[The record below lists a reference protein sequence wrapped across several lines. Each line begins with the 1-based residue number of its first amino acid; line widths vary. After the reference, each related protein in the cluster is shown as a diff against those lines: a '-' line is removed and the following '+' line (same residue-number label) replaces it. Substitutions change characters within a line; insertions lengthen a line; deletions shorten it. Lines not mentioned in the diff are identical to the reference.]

1 MAAPPRVPAA
11 AAGRARAAATG
22 RVVATELDVV
32 MPGVAVTDEPP
43 AVPAGSGARAG
54 SAVVRL
60 DARRRG
66 TTSPVGARLVPTPV
80 LAVTAGREGI
90 AIQAVAA
97 RTGLELSVRPPVI
110 SPGPGQLGVHSDPSA
125 DIMTGLT
132 HGRALASIA
141 ARHVAVRRPDVLA
154 APIVHPALAATIV
167 HLALAAIMAVPTV
180 ALRVERRTGG
190 SPERIVTGRPVLVRS
205 VVVRAVGRSA
215 MTSRGALRNPVV
227 AGRTVRRAKVV
238 ATAPGD
244 TPGPGVPTLAGPAA
258 TPGPVVLLAGT
269 GFPPAGRP
277 AIVGRTGIVEHPVTG
292 QRTKA
297 AHQLVVRQ
305 GTGARAMAASSAPR
319 HPKGGTRVRRADR
332 VVGAGKR

>member
-1 MAAPPRVPAA
+1 MAAAPPVPV
-11 AAGRARAAATG
+11 AGRARAAATG

-43 AVPAGSGARAG
+43 AVAVPAGSGVRAA

-66 TTSPVGARLVPTPV
+66 TTRPVGARLVTTPV
-80 LAVTAGREGI
+80 LAGTAGREGI

-97 RTGLELSVRPPVI
+97 RTGLDLSVRPPVI
-110 SPGPGQLGVHSDPSA
+110 SRGPGRLWVHSDPSA
-125 DIMTGLT
+125 DIMSGLT
-132 HGRALASIA
+132 HGRAVASIA

-154 APIVHPALAATIV
+154 APIVHPALAG
-167 HLALAAIMAVPTV
+167 IMAVPTV

-190 SPERIVTGRPVLVRS
+190 SPERRATGRPVLVRS
-205 VVVRAVGRSA
+205 VVVRAVGRNA
-215 MTSRGALRNPVV
+215 MTSRGPLRNPVV

-238 ATAPGD
+238 AIAPGD

-269 GFPPAGRP
+269 GLPPAGRP
-277 AIVGRTGIVEHPVTG
+277 AIVGRTGIVEHPVIG
-292 QRTKA
+292 QRTEA

-305 GTGARAMAASSAPR
+305 GTGARAMAGSSAPR

>member
-1 MAAPPRVPAA
+1 
-11 AAGRARAAATG
+11 
-22 RVVATELDVV
+22 

-43 AVPAGSGARAG
+43 AVPAASGGVGAA
-54 SAVVRL
+54 SAVIRL

-66 TTSPVGARLVPTPV
+66 MTSPVGARLVTTPV
-80 LAVTAGREGI
+80 LAVTAEREGV

-110 SPGPGQLGVHSDPSA
+110 SPAPGQLGVHSDPSA
-125 DIMTGLT
+125 DIISGLT
-132 HGRALASIA
+132 HRRAVALIA

-167 HLALAAIMAVPTV
+167 HLALAGLMAVPTV

-190 SPERIVTGRPVLVRS
+190 SPERIATGRPVLVRSVLVRS

-215 MTSRGALRNPVV
+215 MTSRNPVV
-227 AGRTVRRAKVV
+227 AGRIVRRAKVV

-269 GFPPAGRP
+269 GLPPAGRP
-277 AIVGRTGIVEHPVTG
+277 AIVGRTGIVDHPVTG
-292 QRTKA
+292 QRTEA

-305 GTGARAMAASSAPR
+305 GTGARAMAGSSAPR